1 MDTEPGPQERLVVIF
16 AAIRRITVF
25 TLGVWIIAAALGDP
39 ESNNTIS
46 MLVIG
51 MVMVGV
57 LPIDDLFPIG
67 WRRRDR

>member
-1 MDTEPGPQERLVVIF
+1 MPPQDRAVAIF
-16 AAIRRITVF
+16 AAIRRVTVF
-25 TLGVWIIAAALGDP
+25 VIGVWIIGAALHDP
-39 ESNNTIS
+39 ESSNTIS

>member
-1 MDTEPGPQERLVVIF
+1 MPPQDSAGVIF
-16 AAIRRITVF
+16 AAIRRVTVF
-25 TLGVWIIAAALGDP
+25 ALGVWIIVAALNDP
-39 ESNNTIS
+39 ESSNTIS